1 MKELKMKDLSLKDEP
16 TVHAEDQI
24 STFPQR
30 RKGKYTRPQQSP
42 VAVDALIV
50 PAETQ
55 TIEEALKSEI
65 SYMPMKTPVSIL
77 QELLS
82 RRGITPTYE
91 LVQIEGAIHE
101 PTFRYRVS
109 YNDKDAMG
117 AGRSKKEAKHAAA
130 KALIDKL
137 TGQASLGAE
146 QIEIALE
153 SSLGPGSFDDK
164 AMGNPIGWLQE
175 MCMSR
180 RWPPPTY
187 ETEMEV
193 GLPHERQFTIACTVL
208 KYREVGQGKSKK
220 IAKRIA
226 AHKMWTRLQDN
237 PPDAAQLNQVI
248 DEEATEEINQKL
260 NRYVDL
266 KDAHIPSLTNQHSF
280 KVAQFHK
287 SLKATFGKA
296 LSKLQ
301 ATASLSSADINCIQL
316 LQDIATEHQFDVT
329 YVEVE
334 EKTYSDSFQCLV
346 QLSTLPVAVCQGSG
360 KTRNDAKIASARN
373 ALEYLKIMT
382 KK

>member
-1 MKELKMKDLSLKDEP
+1 MVKRGKPLRKLQMAALQNAVEKLSLNENTP
-16 TVHAEDQI
+16 TAHSEDQI

-30 RKGKYTRPQQSP
+30 RKNKPFPRNLQPTTPTENM
-42 VAVDALIV
+42 A
-50 PAETQ
+50 
-55 TIEEALKSEI
+55 IEEALKNEI
-65 SYMPMKTPVSIL
+65 SVMPMKTPVSIL

-109 YNDKDAMG
+109 FNDKDAMG

-137 TGQASLGAE
+137 TGHLAIGGE
-146 QIEIALE
+146 QMEAALE
-153 SSLGPGSFDDK
+153 TMLGPSGYDDK
-164 AMGNPIGWLQE
+164 VMGNPIGWLQE
-175 MCMSR
+175 MCMAR

-226 AHKMWTRLQDN
+226 AHKMYTRLQDS
-237 PPDAAQLNQVI
+237 PPDSSQVNQII
-248 DEEATEEINQKL
+248 DEEANEEAAK
-260 NRYVDL
+260 
-266 KDAHIPSLTNQHSF
+266 
-280 KVAQFHK
+280 
-287 SLKATFGKA
+287 
-296 LSKLQ
+296 
-301 ATASLSSADINCIQL
+301 LSSPDLNCVQL
-316 LQDIATEHQFDVT
+316 LQEIASEHQFDVT
-329 YVEVE
+329 YVEIE
-334 EKTYSDSFQCLV
+334 EKTYSDCYQCLV
-346 QLSTLPVAVCQGSG
+346 QLSTLPVAVCQGAG
-360 KTRNDAKIASARN
+360 ETRADAKTSAARN

-382 KK
+382 TK

>member
-1 MKELKMKDLSLKDEP
+1 MKNSDIAPSVMGISDLTLNDTPP
-16 TVHAEDQI
+16 TAHKEDQI
-24 STFPQR
+24 STFSQR
-30 RKGKYTRPQQSP
+30 RKGKGFPRNVQPPAAAPTEPLSIE
-42 VAVDALIV
+42 DAL
-50 PAETQ
+50 
-55 TIEEALKSEI
+55 KNEI

-109 YNDKDAMG
+109 FNDKDAMG

-137 TGQASLGAE
+137 TGQSTLAGE
-146 QIEIALE
+146 QMEAALE
-153 SSLGPGSFDDK
+153 STLGPSSFDDK
-164 AMGNPIGWLQE
+164 VMGNPIGWLQE
-175 MCMSR
+175 MCMAR

-237 PPDAAQLNQVI
+237 PPDATQLNQVI
-248 DEEATEEINQKL
+248 DEEASEE
-260 NRYVDL
+260 
-266 KDAHIPSLTNQHSF
+266 
-280 KVAQFHK
+280 
-287 SLKATFGKA
+287 
-296 LSKLQ
+296 
-301 ATASLSSADINCIQL
+301 ATASLSSPDINCVQL
-316 LQDIATEHQFDVT
+316 LQEIASEHQFDVT

-334 EKTYSDSFQCLV
+334 EKTYSDCFQCLV

-360 KTRNDAKIASARN
+360 KTRNEAKVASARN